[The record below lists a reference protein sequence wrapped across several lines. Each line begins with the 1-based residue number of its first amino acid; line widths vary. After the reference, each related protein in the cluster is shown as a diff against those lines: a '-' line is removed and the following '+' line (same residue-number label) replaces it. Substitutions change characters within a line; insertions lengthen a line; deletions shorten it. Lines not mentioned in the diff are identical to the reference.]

1 MNAFLGF
8 TDQEFTRSMTL
19 VEFYEVA
26 EELIISL
33 QYFNLKQKE
42 ENMLKRLNSQG
53 KFEVQFNT
61 RFCDVIL
68 TH

>member
-1 MNAFLGF
+1 MNGTLNAFLGLK
-8 TDQEFTRSMTL
+8 DQEFTRNMTL
-19 VEFYEVA
+19 VEFYEAA

-53 KFEVQFNT
+53 KF
-61 RFCDVIL
+61 
-68 TH
+68 